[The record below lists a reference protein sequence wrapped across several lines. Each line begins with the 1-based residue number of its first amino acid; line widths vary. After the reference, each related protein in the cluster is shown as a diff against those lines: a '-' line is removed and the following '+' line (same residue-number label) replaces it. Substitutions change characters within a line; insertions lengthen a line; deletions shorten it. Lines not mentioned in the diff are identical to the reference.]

1 MKYTKVHKNKWSRFK
16 KDVIKKKRRLH
27 LFTKWTF
34 QLDKNTIDGN
44 IRVSY
49 SIPYQIEVDGEILER
64 NKQQKLYLKNR
75 TFKDLDLLSTDKE
88 ILSVEDRVNHLRED
102 ATKQLRSDDE
112 GSIEFWIDRYLER
125 DKKELKDISKGTI
138 VGDANSLN
146 DFINWIKKHKPKK
159 TSIYNIDKKLLEV
172 YFSYRMKV
180 GGIYDERY
188 KKRKKWSGGGVR
200 TSYGRIRAFYNWMAN
215 KTDLGLE
222 HGKLNRMDMPKKE
235 VHTESF
241 SPSEIKRVWKFM
253 KKEKNSREWG
263 WFIPI
268 LRVLLLTGCR
278 CSEVSNMMI
287 GDIDMDNREWYFRG
301 KGNKK
306 RKTILQDNELWKEI
320 QKQIYDEDGKPYD
333 KKYVFHLE
341 FWRQGFKGIGGY
353 KKHSKGHKGTYECGF
368 KIVDYGVNVTTS
380 GIYQKFKKMV
390 KHLELTPKLSPHSTR
405 RFYITEMLKSTN
417 GNIPLVAQLVGH
429 STWDVVRRY
438 SKSVISEDTKT
449 NLNLKEIV
457 SKIK

>member
-1 MKYTKVHKNKWSRFK
+1 MKYTKVHQNKWNRFK
-16 KDVIKKKRRLH
+16 KYVIKKKKRLH
-27 LFTKWTF
+27 LYTNWSF
-34 QLDKNTIDGN
+34 QLDKNTKDGN
-44 IRVSY
+44 LRVSY

-88 ILSVEDRVNHLRED
+88 ILSVEDRVNQLRED

-112 GSIEFWIDRYLER
+112 GSIEFWIDSYLER

-138 VGDANSLN
+138 IGDTQSLN

-253 KKEKNSREWG
+253 K
-263 WFIPI
+263 
-268 LRVLLLTGCR
+268 TGL
-278 CSEVSNMMI
+278 
-287 GDIDMDNREWYFRG
+287 F
-301 KGNKK
+301 
-306 RKTILQDNELWKEI
+306 Q
-320 QKQIYDEDGKPYD
+320 
-333 KKYVFHLE
+333 F
-341 FWRQGFKGIGGY
+341 
-353 KKHSKGHKGTYECGF
+353 
-368 KIVDYGVNVTTS
+368 
-380 GIYQKFKKMV
+380 
-390 KHLELTPKLSPHSTR
+390 
-405 RFYITEMLKSTN
+405 
-417 GNIPLVAQLVGH
+417 
-429 STWDVVRRY
+429 
-438 SKSVISEDTKT
+438 
-449 NLNLKEIV
+449 
-457 SKIK
+457 